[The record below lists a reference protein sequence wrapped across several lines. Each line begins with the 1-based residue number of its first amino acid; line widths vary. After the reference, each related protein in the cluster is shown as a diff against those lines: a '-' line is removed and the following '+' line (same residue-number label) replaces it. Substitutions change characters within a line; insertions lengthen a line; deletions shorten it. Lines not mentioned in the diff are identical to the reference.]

1 MRRQLSFVLAY
12 LELNLSS
19 AMEYRAA
26 FISQTVGMMVNDAMV
41 LVFWWLFF
49 QHFPLVGSWTLQDV
63 LRLWGVVAVAFGL
76 GTGVFG
82 NCPRLAFMIARGQLD
97 YYLALPKDALLH
109 ALVSRM
115 SSSAWGDVLFGIV
128 AFLAAG
134 GLTPLKLLLFLALAC
149 AGCAVYVAYNVL
161 VGSLAFWF
169 GNAETLAA
177 QSSAALIN
185 FSTYPGSIFQG
196 WVKLLTFT
204 LLPAA
209 FIGHVPVDQLR
220 HPSLLPILGVF
231 AFAVFSSALA
241 AGVFRLGLRRYQSG
255 NLVQVQG

>member
-1 MRRQLSFVLAY
+1 MRKQVSFVFAY
-12 LELNLSS
+12 VELNLSS

-49 QHFPLVGSWTLQDV
+49 QRFPLVGSWTLQDV

-76 GTGVFG
+76 AMGIFG

-115 SSSAWGDVLFGIV
+115 SSSAWGDVLFGVV
-128 AFLAAG
+128 AFLVAG
-134 GLTPLKLLLFLALAC
+134 GLSPLKLLLFLALAC
-149 AGCAVYVAYNVL
+149 AGCAVYVAYSVL

-169 GNAETLAA
+169 GNAETLAS

-220 HPSLLPILGVF
+220 NPSLLPILGVF
-231 AFAVFSSALA
+231 AFAAGSSALA
-241 AGVFRLGLRRYQSG
+241 AGAFRFGLRRYQSG
-255 NLVQVQG
+255 NLVQLQG